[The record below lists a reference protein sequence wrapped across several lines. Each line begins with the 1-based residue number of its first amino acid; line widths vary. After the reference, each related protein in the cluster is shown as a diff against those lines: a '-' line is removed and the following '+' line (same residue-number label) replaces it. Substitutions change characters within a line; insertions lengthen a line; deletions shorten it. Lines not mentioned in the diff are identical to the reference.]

1 MQNFGS
7 RNETEIQFH
16 LNNKRFSLLSNH
28 WKSVFKI
35 LYSTETFTFLN
46 KIRRIKCEKT
56 QDYIKPDIIISFGG
70 EKRYISI
77 KSGRATNVH
86 TEKIETFLKFL
97 QELGVT
103 RKTINTILLCHYGDG
118 TLDGTGKIRL
128 DWYELYQKYK
138 DRILEANDELND
150 STDFVKKVIKR
161 TVFQGV
167 DEKSHMAEYLYF
179 GDQEYGT
186 IVSFNQMNKYIDRKP
201 HNWDFYENIHIGPIV
216 LRPHGRYAHKQI
228 VSEKRRNEIQCNWP
242 NLHAD
247 LDYIVKRYGY

>member
-1 MQNFGS
+1 M
-7 RNETEIQFH
+7 
-16 LNNKRFSLLSNH
+16 
-28 WKSVFKI
+28 
-35 LYSTETFTFLN
+35 
-46 KIRRIKCEKT
+46 
-56 QDYIKPDIIISFGG
+56 
-70 EKRYISI
+70 
-77 KSGRATNVH
+77 
-86 TEKIETFLKFL
+86 
-97 QELGVT
+97 
-103 RKTINTILLCHYGDG
+103 LCHYGDG

-150 STDFVKKVIKR
+150 STEFVKKVIKR

-216 LRPHGRYAHKQI
+216 LRPHGRYAHK
-228 VSEKRRNEIQCNWP
+228 
-242 NLHAD
+242 
-247 LDYIVKRYGY
+247 